1 MALHEKEKLRLA
13 VVNDAW
19 GRVGGPAGRRLRV
32 AASPSFRFSASLVAR
47 ARGLESRLD
56 LHLEPVTHP
65 RRERRAG
72 EAPRRVANVG
82 DVTFRF
88 FLLIVG
94 TNVPSYIYI
103 IYSNLRIRGITQQS
117 RLSGPGRVG
126 VRR

>member
-19 GRVGGPAGRRLRV
+19 GRVGGPSGRRLRV

-88 FLLIVG
+88 
-94 TNVPSYIYI
+94 
-103 IYSNLRIRGITQQS
+103 
-117 RLSGPGRVG
+117 
-126 VRR
+126 